1 MPFPL
6 NRVELIGR
14 LGRDAELRYTPDAV
28 AVATFNLATD
38 RPKLAAPQPET
49 DWHRVVA
56 WRKLGEFAGEYLTK
70 GRLVFVAG
78 RLTYRD
84 FEGRD
89 GQQRRAAEIVATE
102 IILLDRR
109 PEAAVPEPSTAS
121 DDEVPF

>member
-1 MPFPL
+1 MPFQL

-14 LGRDAELRYTPDAV
+14 LGRDAELRYTADGT

-38 RPKLAAPQPET
+38 RPKRADVEPQT
-49 DWHRVVA
+49 DWHRIVA

-89 GQQRRAAEIVATE
+89 GAKRRAAEIIATE

-109 PEAAVPEPSTAS
+109 PETAPPEPIPAS
-121 DDEVPF
+121 DDAIPF